1 MRFTDD
7 NDVHGSKRRF
17 VMPPNRRNQRMSSP
31 GPKAAGACIALGTI
45 AEYARALDALDA
57 RLRRLL
63 PEPVAAECRLA
74 DVRNGRVVFLATSSI
89 WASRVRL
96 HQAAL
101 LAEARVALG
110 DSIDLFAVKVAP
122 RSPVPPDASRRKPLS
137 ATTIRHLRTT
147 ATTLSDPEIA
157 ALLLNLASVA
167 EDDSP

>member
-1 MRFTDD
+1 
-7 NDVHGSKRRF
+7 
-17 VMPPNRRNQRMSSP
+17 MSPS
-31 GPKAAGACIALGTI
+31 GPKAAGTCIALGTI
-45 AEYARALDALDA
+45 ADYARALDSLDA

-63 PEPVAAECRLA
+63 PEPVASECRLA

-89 WASRVRL
+89 WASRLRL

-101 LAEARVALG
+101 LAETRAAIG
-110 DSIDLFAVKVAP
+110 GSIELFAVKVAP
-122 RSPVPPDASRRKPLS
+122 CSPVPPDASRRKPLS

-167 EDDSP
+167 EDDFP